1 MKLLKLIC
9 SFAFLASSSLM
20 AQNISI
26 ATGGTGGV
34 YYPMGGGLAN
44 VLSKHVPGMQAT
56 AEVTGGSVDNLNLIG
71 SGKPYVAFSM
81 VDAALDAAKGQEK
94 FKGRKVDLKTL
105 LVLYPNRMH
114 VVTLESTGIKTMAD
128 LKGRRLSAGSPGSA
142 TEIMAFR
149 LMEAAGLD
157 PLKDVSRERL
167 SVAESANALK
177 DRKIEAFF
185 WVGGLPTAAVTDLAS
200 TPGTKIKMIDHSEA
214 VAAMNKKWGNLY
226 FSDTIPKATYAGMA
240 SDNKIASVANILV
253 ANGNMP
259 DDQAY
264 KIVKAVFDYQKDLVA
279 VHQEYSN
286 LRIASQ
292 KNAAT
297 SVPFHPGAEK
307 YIIEKGGKLD

>member
-1 MKLLKLIC
+1 
-9 SFAFLASSSLM
+9 
-20 AQNISI
+20 
-26 ATGGTGGV
+26 
-34 YYPMGGGLAN
+34 
-44 VLSKHVPGMQAT
+44 MQAT
-56 AEVTGGSVDNLNLIG
+56 AEVTGGSVDNLNLVG

-94 FKGRKVDLKTL
+94 FTNRKVDVKTL

-128 LKGRRLSAGSPGSA
+128 LKGKRLSAGSPGSA

-167 SVAESANALK
+167 GVAESANALK

-226 FSDTIPKATYAGMA
+226 YADTIPKATYAGMA